1 MTNQPTSTTEKMDG
15 PRVNQFSI
23 FLPNKVGALL
33 DIVKLLN
40 ERSVHVVAISIQDS
54 ADTAIVRIVVSDPES
69 VQDIF
74 HEHEIPFSKCELCV
88 VELKEGAT
96 ELGKMLAALLAA
108 EVNIFGSYSLLTRPR
123 GRTALAIHVEDDE
136 CACAVLRSHGFTI
149 LSQTDISR

>member
-1 MTNQPTSTTEKMDG
+1 MNSDTTEKLSG

-40 ERSVHVVAISIQDS
+40 DRNVHVVAISVQDS

-69 VQDIF
+69 VHDIF
-74 HEHEIPFSKCELCV
+74 HEHEIPFSVCQLCV

-96 ELGKMLAALLAA
+96 ELGKVLAALLAA
-108 EVNIFGSYSLLTRPR
+108 EVNIFGSYALHTRPR
-123 GRTALAIHVEDDE
+123 RRTALAIHVEDDD
-136 CACAVLRSHGFTI
+136 CACAVLSSHGFTI
-149 LSQTDISR
+149 LGQHDISR

>member
-1 MTNQPTSTTEKMDG
+1 MTNEPSTTEKLSG

-33 DIVKLLN
+33 EVVKLLN
-40 ERSVHVVAISIQDS
+40 EHNVHVVAISVQDS

-74 HEHEIPFSKCELCV
+74 REHDIPFSVCQLCV

-96 ELGKMLAALLAA
+96 ELGKVLAALLAA
-108 EVNIFGSYSLLTRPR
+108 EVNIFGSYALLTRPR

-136 CACAVLRSHGFTI
+136 CACAVLSSHGFTI
-149 LSQTDISR
+149 LGQHDISR